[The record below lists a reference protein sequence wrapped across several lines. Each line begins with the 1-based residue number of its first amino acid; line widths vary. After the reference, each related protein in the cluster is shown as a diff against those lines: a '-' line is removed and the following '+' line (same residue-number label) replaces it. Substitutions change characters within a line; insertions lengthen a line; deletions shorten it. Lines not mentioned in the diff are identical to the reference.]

1 MTAPSST
8 RCPSRDEAL
17 KQRHPGRANR
27 GAGSGHVAN
36 GILHQLHDD
45 ELLEHQSR
53 IRAVIARYRECALN
67 EIPWIMTPP
76 SETKHDQADRA

>member
-1 MTAPSST
+1 MTTDEGAPGAGN
-8 RCPSRDEAL
+8 P
-17 KQRHPGRANR
+17 R

-53 IRAVIARYRECALN
+53 IRAVLAAERRRRR
-67 EIPWIMTPP
+67 
-76 SETKHDQADRA
+76 KDRR